1 MSILQQHLARRVGGL
16 ALLIGLS
23 GCMAPPA
30 LDVSVMSYD
39 RVTSELLSQQL
50 LLNIARARHHQPIH
64 FTAVSNIAA
73 TFDFRFS
80 AGATPAA
87 TGDSGGTI
95 VPTFGGSVAENPTI
109 TIVPIEGEEFTKRL
123 LAPIRETMLTLLL
136 RQGADVDLVLRMIAG
151 EFRRTEARG
160 HAEIAYQNRPRHSAG
175 YTYFR
180 QIVLHLSSIQD
191 RNALYVE
198 PLRFERHWDFP
209 ASQLTPEQV
218 GTLEKDFNLTPLPSG
233 RGYRLSKRVTGRVVM
248 SNYDTNH
255 LSNEEK
261 IQLNEWA
268 EENDNPENE
277 LLVDIRPGFTGGEL
291 PIHGEF
297 RLRSLANV
305 ITFLGRS
312 IADEP
317 EFPVEKDSRTPT
329 VTENPVHTMEIL
341 ETDSAPDGV
350 AMSVDFNDRH
360 YALRPET
367 GYQWNQEAFTLL
379 HQIFQMTVTDLP
391 RTGVPSLTI
400 AK

>member
-1 MSILQQHLARRVGGL
+1 MLHKPLLQRAGALMMLA
-16 ALLIGLS
+16 GLS
-23 GCMAPPA
+23 ACMAPPA

-39 RVTSELLSQQL
+39 RVTTDLLSQQL

-95 VPTFGGSVAENPTI
+95 VPTFGGSVAENPTF
-109 TIVPIEGEEFTKRL
+109 TIVPIEGEEFTRRL
-123 LAPIRETMLTLLL
+123 LTPIRETMLTLLL

-151 EFRRTEARG
+151 EFRRTEDRG

-198 PLRFERHWDFP
+198 PLRFERYWDFP
-209 ASQLTPEQV
+209 SNQLTPEQV
-218 GTLEKDFNLTPLPSG
+218 GNLEKDFKLTQLPSG
-233 RGYRLSKRVTGRVVM
+233 RGYRLSKMVTGRVVM

-255 LSNEEK
+255 LTNEEK
-261 IQLNEWA
+261 IRLNDWA

-277 LLVDIRPGFTGGEL
+277 LIVDIRPGFTGGEL

-317 EFPVEKDSRTPT
+317 EFPVEKDPRTPT
-329 VTENPVHTMEIL
+329 VTENPVHTLEVM
-341 ETDSAPDGV
+341 ETDGAPEDVG
-350 AMSVDFNDRH
+350 MSISFNDRH
-360 YALRPET
+360 YALRPES

-379 HQIFQMTVTDLP
+379 HQMFQMTVTDLP
-391 RTGVPSLTI
+391 RVGVPSLTI